1 MTINRS
7 ISAVFLCCAVALLS
21 ACGST
26 AMQHHVP
33 KHGGMASHGHKPTMN
48 DNGQQQAPLR
58 AVDLRNNL
66 DLEAVVSQ
74 LDETRVIYLGEVHDN
89 YGHHLAQLEIIK
101 GLHKRNPGIAIGLE
115 MFQQPYQ
122 QHLDAFIAG
131 SIDQQ
136 EMLRKT
142 QWYDRW
148 RYDYRLYKPVLDFA
162 REQGIPLVA
171 LNISAELKGRVSK
184 VGIDGLNEEERAA
197 IPAQIDKSDK
207 EYEARLKQVFLEHM
221 ARGNRDFQRFVEVQL
236 LWDESMA
243 ERSARFLQEHSEKKL
258 VVLVGGGHLMYGSG
272 IPNRVDRRVGVT
284 SAIILPGDSRP
295 VSPGVADFMIYP
307 AVASL
312 PKSGIMGVLLED
324 VEEGVRIAGVIGES
338 AAHKAGLEKDDII
351 LGLYGEPVKTAGDIK
366 GLLVEKKPGERVSVK
381 VLRKLFLRGEEQ
393 LELEFPLG
401 E

>member
-1 MTINRS
+1 
-7 ISAVFLCCAVALLS
+7 
-21 ACGST
+21 
-26 AMQHHVP
+26 
-33 KHGGMASHGHKPTMN
+33 MN

-221 ARGNRDFQRFVEVQL
+221 ARGNRNFQRFVEVQL

-307 AVASL
+307 AMASL